1 MRPFYDARVSD
12 IGPGDLDEAIVW
24 LEKARNAAPVQ
35 PGLSGYLAA
44 AYGLKGETKRAVAEL
59 AESRRLNSGR
69 PSSIAKARTTQ
80 HWGAPKLLALYE
92 AAVFAGWRKA
102 GMPEDERSSVTDES
116 R

>member
-44 AYGLKGETKRAVAEL
+44 AYGLKGETERAAAQL
-59 AESRRLNSGR
+59 AEARRLGGSY
-69 PSSIAKARTTQ
+69 SSIAEMRAGI
-80 HWGAPKLLALYE
+80 WGAPKLRALSE
-92 AAVFAGWRKA
+92 TTFFAGMRKA
-102 GMPEDERSSVTDES
+102 GVPEE
-116 R
+116 